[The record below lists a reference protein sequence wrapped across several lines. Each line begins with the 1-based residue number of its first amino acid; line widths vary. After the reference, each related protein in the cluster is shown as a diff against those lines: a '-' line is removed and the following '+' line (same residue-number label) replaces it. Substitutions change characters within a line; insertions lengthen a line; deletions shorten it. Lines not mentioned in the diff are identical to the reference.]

1 MSELMFWWLCFL
13 PFGIQFLFIKE
24 VKQTMENMKRK
35 TLCIS
40 SDTRWI
46 TFVPASSKIG
56 RIWDRGTGIP
66 QTFSLPS
73 GSHCLLEEIIKSYI
87 SVHSRL
93 MLSNFNWAF
102 WLVSNHLIHLLLSHN
117 FICYCSYL
125 KLSPFFMFRS
135 LNPTSSRSVHHSACK
150 LSRTS
155 GLFENSFLSVP
166 SGCSCSLDLP
176 SLSANLIHFWGRGSH
191 LPCQGSACAQSHP
204 LILPLWLIS
213 SFRTLLSPFWL

>member
-13 PFGIQFLFIKE
+13 PFGIQFLFNKE

-46 TFVPASSKIG
+46 TLVPASSKIG

-93 MLSNFNWAF
+93 MLISTEPFGW
-102 WLVSNHLIHLLLSHN
+102 WVIIS
-117 FICYCSYL
+117 FISCWVIISFAIVVIWNCL
-125 KLSPFFMFRS
+125 HS
-135 LNPTSSRSVHHSACK
+135 LCLEVWT
-150 LSRTS
+150 
-155 GLFENSFLSVP
+155 
-166 SGCSCSLDLP
+166 
-176 SLSANLIHFWGRGSH
+176 
-191 LPCQGSACAQSHP
+191 QHP
-204 LILPLWLIS
+204 PDQYTILPVNYQEHQDCLKTVS
-213 SFRTLLSPFWL
+213 SAFPLAAPVL